1 MFHDI
6 FFNFINLYQIGV
18 YFLMTTFTA
27 LTTLPGKINAS
38 DLGDALERLTPQP
51 IGVGVFELE
60 DGSGLWEVGAYFSEK
75 PDDISLALLAAV
87 FQAEEFKISELPQI
101 DWVSKVQ
108 RSLKP
113 VVAGRFF
120 VYGSHDSDK
129 VPPDCEPL
137 LIEAS
142 MAFGTGHHGTTKG
155 CLLALEQLIKVGFKA
170 KNVIDVGCGTAVLA
184 MAAARIFSANV
195 IASDI
200 DSVAHSVAKM
210 NIIANGLDQNIQC
223 FEASGFAHEQIKTK
237 NPFDLIFANI
247 LLAPLLALATDISK
261 YSLSGGYV
269 VLSGILSEQAE
280 LVVKK
285 YTGVGFSLSNQ
296 IEIGEWVTIIF
307 RKI

>member
-1 MFHDI
+1 MS
-6 FFNFINLYQIGV
+6 
-18 YFLMTTFTA
+18 TFTA
-27 LTTLPGKINAS
+27 LTTLPGRINAS
-38 DLGDALERLTPQP
+38 DLGDALERLTPEP

-155 CLLALEQLIKVGFKA
+155 CLLALEQLITDGFKA

-200 DSVAHSVAKM
+200 DSVAHSVAKL

-247 LLAPLLALATDISK
+247 LLAPLLGLATDISK

-280 LVVKK
+280 LVVNK

>member
-1 MFHDI
+1 
-6 FFNFINLYQIGV
+6 
-18 YFLMTTFTA
+18 MTTFTA
-27 LTTLPGKINAS
+27 LTTLPGRINAS
-38 DLGDALERLTPQP
+38 DLGDALERLTPEP

-155 CLLALEQLIKVGFKA
+155 CLLALEQLITDGFKA

-200 DSVAHSVAKM
+200 DSVAYSVAKM
-210 NIIANGLDQNIQC
+210 NILANGLDRNIQC

-247 LLAPLLALATDISK
+247 LLAPLLAIATDISK

-280 LVVKK
+280 LVVNK

>member
-1 MFHDI
+1 
-6 FFNFINLYQIGV
+6 
-18 YFLMTTFTA
+18 MTTFTA
-27 LTTLPGKINAS
+27 LTTLPDKINAS
-38 DLGDALERLTPQP
+38 NLGDALERLTPQP

-155 CLLALEQLIKVGFKA
+155 CLLALEQLITDGFKA

-210 NIIANGLDQNIQC
+210 NILANGLDRNIQC

-247 LLAPLLALATDISK
+247 LLAPLLAIATDISK

-280 LVVKK
+280 LVVNK

>member
-1 MFHDI
+1 
-6 FFNFINLYQIGV
+6 
-18 YFLMTTFTA
+18 MTTFTA
-27 LTTLPGKINAS
+27 LTTLPGRINAS
-38 DLGDALERLTPQP
+38 DLGDALERLTPEP

-87 FQAEEFKISELPQI
+87 FQAEGFKISELPQI

-155 CLLALEQLIKVGFKA
+155 CLLALEQLITDGFKA

-210 NIIANGLDQNIQC
+210 NILANGLDRNIQC

-247 LLAPLLALATDISK
+247 LLAPLLAIATDISK

-280 LVVKK
+280 LVVNK

>member
-1 MFHDI
+1 
-6 FFNFINLYQIGV
+6 
-18 YFLMTTFTA
+18 MTTFTA
-27 LTTLPGKINAS
+27 LTTLPGRINAS
-38 DLGDALERLTPQP
+38 DLGDALERLTPEP

-75 PDDISLALLAAV
+75 LDDISLALLAAV

-155 CLLALEQLIKVGFKA
+155 CLLALEQLITDGFKA

-210 NIIANGLDQNIQC
+210 NILANGLDRNIQC

-247 LLAPLLALATDISK
+247 LLAPLLAIATDISK

-280 LVVKK
+280 LVVNK

>member
-1 MFHDI
+1 M
-6 FFNFINLYQIGV
+6 N
-18 YFLMTTFTA
+18 TFTA
-27 LTTLPGKINAS
+27 LTTLSGRINAS
-38 DLGDALERLTPQP
+38 DLGDALERLTPEP

-155 CLLALEQLIKVGFKA
+155 CLLALEQLITDGFKA
-170 KNVIDVGCGTAVLA
+170 KNIIDVGCGTAVLA

-210 NIIANGLDQNIQC
+210 NILANGLDRNIQC

-247 LLAPLLALATDISK
+247 LLAPLLAIATDISK

-280 LVVKK
+280 LVVNK

>member
-1 MFHDI
+1 
-6 FFNFINLYQIGV
+6 
-18 YFLMTTFTA
+18 MTTFTA
-27 LTTLPGKINAS
+27 LTTLPGRINAS
-38 DLGDALERLTPQP
+38 DLGDALERLTPEP

-155 CLLALEQLIKVGFKA
+155 CLLALEQLITDGFKA

-210 NIIANGLDQNIQC
+210 NILANGLDRNIQC
-223 FEASGFAHEQIKTK
+223 FEASGFAHEQIQTK

-247 LLAPLLALATDISK
+247 LLAPLLAIATDISK

-280 LVVKK
+280 LVVNK

>member
-1 MFHDI
+1 MA
-6 FFNFINLYQIGV
+6 
-18 YFLMTTFTA
+18 TFTA
-27 LTTLPGKINAS
+27 LTTLLGKRNAT
-38 DLGDALERLTPQP
+38 DLGNALERLLPEP

-60 DGSGLWEVGAYFSEK
+60 DGSGFWEVGAYFSEK
-75 PDDISLALLAAV
+75 PSDVSLALLAAA

-113 VVAGRFF
+113 VIAGRFF

-129 VPPDCEPL
+129 VPSNCEPL

-155 CLLALEQLIKVGFKA
+155 CLLALEQIISDGFDA

-184 MAAARIFSANV
+184 MAAARVFSANI

-200 DSVAHSVAKM
+200 DSVAFSVAKT
-210 NIIANGLDQNIQC
+210 NVLANGLDKSIRC
-223 FEASGFAHEQIKTK
+223 FEASGFSHDQIKTTGS
-237 NPFDLIFANI
+237 FDLIFANI
-247 LLAPLLALATDISK
+247 LMKPLLSLAADISR

-269 VLSGILSEQAE
+269 VLSGILCEQAE
-280 LVVKK
+280 LVTNK
-285 YTGVGFSLSNQ
+285 YIKVGFSLSRE
-296 IEIGEWVTIIF
+296 IKIGEWVTLIF
-307 RKI
+307 CKI

>member
-1 MFHDI
+1 
-6 FFNFINLYQIGV
+6 
-18 YFLMTTFTA
+18 MTTFTA
-27 LTTLPGKINAS
+27 LTTLPGRINAS
-38 DLGDALERLTPQP
+38 DLGDALERLTPEP

-155 CLLALEQLIKVGFKA
+155 CLLALEQLITDGFKA

-210 NIIANGLDQNIQC
+210 NILANGLDRNIQC

-247 LLAPLLALATDISK
+247 LLAPLLAIATDISK

-280 LVVKK
+280 LVVNK
-285 YTGVGFSLSNQ
+285 YTGVGLSLSNQ

>member
-1 MFHDI
+1 
-6 FFNFINLYQIGV
+6 
-18 YFLMTTFTA
+18 MTTFTA
-27 LTTLPGKINAS
+27 LTTLPGRINAS
-38 DLGDALERLTPQP
+38 DLGDALERLTPEP

-155 CLLALEQLIKVGFKA
+155 CLLALEQLITDGFKA

-210 NIIANGLDQNIQC
+210 NILANGLDRNIQC

-237 NPFDLIFANI
+237 NPLDLIFANI
-247 LLAPLLALATDISK
+247 LLAPLLAIATDISK

-280 LVVKK
+280 LVVNK

>member
-1 MFHDI
+1 
-6 FFNFINLYQIGV
+6 
-18 YFLMTTFTA
+18 MTTFTA
-27 LTTLPGKINAS
+27 LTTLPGRINAS
-38 DLGDALERLTPQP
+38 DLGDALERLTPEP

-155 CLLALEQLIKVGFKA
+155 CLLALEQLITDGFKA

-210 NIIANGLDQNIQC
+210 NILANGLDRNIQC

-247 LLAPLLALATDISK
+247 LLAPLIAIATDISK

-280 LVVKK
+280 LVVNK

>member
-1 MFHDI
+1 
-6 FFNFINLYQIGV
+6 
-18 YFLMTTFTA
+18 MTTFTA
-27 LTTLPGKINAS
+27 LTTLPGRINAS
-38 DLGDALERLTPQP
+38 DLGDALERLTPEP

-155 CLLALEQLIKVGFKA
+155 CLLALEQLITDGFKA
-170 KNVIDVGCGTAVLA
+170 INVIDVGCGTAVLA

-210 NIIANGLDQNIQC
+210 NILANGLDRNIQC

-247 LLAPLLALATDISK
+247 LLAPLLAIATDISK

-280 LVVKK
+280 LVVNK

>member
-1 MFHDI
+1 
-6 FFNFINLYQIGV
+6 
-18 YFLMTTFTA
+18 MTTFTA
-27 LTTLPGKINAS
+27 LTTLPGRINAS
-38 DLGDALERLTPQP
+38 DLGDALERLTPEP

-60 DGSGLWEVGAYFSEK
+60 DGSGIWEVGAYFSEK

-155 CLLALEQLIKVGFKA
+155 CLLALEQLITDGFKA

-210 NIIANGLDQNIQC
+210 NILANGLDRNIQC

-247 LLAPLLALATDISK
+247 LLAPLLALAPDISK

-280 LVVKK
+280 LVVNK

>member
-1 MFHDI
+1 
-6 FFNFINLYQIGV
+6 
-18 YFLMTTFTA
+18 MTTFTA

-51 IGVGVFELE
+51 IGVGVFEFE
-60 DGSGLWEVGAYFSEK
+60 DGSELWEVGAYFSEK

-155 CLLALEQLIKVGFKA
+155 CLLALEQLVKVGFKA

-210 NIIANGLDQNIQC
+210 NILANGLDRNIQC

-247 LLAPLLALATDISK
+247 LLAPLLGLATDISK

-280 LVVKK
+280 LVVNK

>member
-1 MFHDI
+1 
-6 FFNFINLYQIGV
+6 
-18 YFLMTTFTA
+18 MTTFTA
-27 LTTLPGKINAS
+27 LTTLLGKINAS

-184 MAAARIFSANV
+184 MAAARTFSANV

-200 DSVAHSVAKM
+200 DSVAHSVAKL

-247 LLAPLLALATDISK
+247 LLAPLLGLATDISK

>member
-1 MFHDI
+1 
-6 FFNFINLYQIGV
+6 
-18 YFLMTTFTA
+18 MTTFTA

-60 DGSGLWEVGAYFSEK
+60 DGSELWEVGAYFSEK

-247 LLAPLLALATDISK
+247 LLAPLLGLATDISK

-280 LVVKK
+280 LVVNK

>member
-1 MFHDI
+1 
-6 FFNFINLYQIGV
+6 
-18 YFLMTTFTA
+18 MTTFTA

-87 FQAEEFKISELPQI
+87 FQAEEFKVSELPQI

-120 VYGSHDSDK
+120 VHGSHDSDK

-195 IASDI
+195 IASDF
-200 DSVAHSVAKM
+200 DSVAHSVAKL

-247 LLAPLLALATDISK
+247 LLAPLLGLATDISK
-261 YSLSGGYV
+261 YSLSGVYV

-285 YTGVGFSLSNQ
+285 YTVVGFSLSNQ

>member
-1 MFHDI
+1 
-6 FFNFINLYQIGV
+6 
-18 YFLMTTFTA
+18 MTTFTA

-247 LLAPLLALATDISK
+247 LLAPLLGLATDISK

-285 YTGVGFSLSNQ
+285 YTGVGFFLSNQ
-296 IEIGEWVTIIF
+296 IEIVEWVTIIF

>member
-1 MFHDI
+1 
-6 FFNFINLYQIGV
+6 
-18 YFLMTTFTA
+18 MTTFTA
-27 LTTLPGKINAS
+27 LTTLPGRINAS
-38 DLGDALERLTPQP
+38 DLGDALERLTPEP

-87 FQAEEFKISELPQI
+87 FQAQEFKISELPQI

-155 CLLALEQLIKVGFKA
+155 CLLALEQLITDGFKA

-210 NIIANGLDQNIQC
+210 NILANGLDRNIQC

-247 LLAPLLALATDISK
+247 LLAPLLEIATDISK

-280 LVVKK
+280 LVVNK
-285 YTGVGFSLSNQ
+285 YTGVGFSLSNK

>member
-1 MFHDI
+1 
-6 FFNFINLYQIGV
+6 
-18 YFLMTTFTA
+18 MTTFTA

-38 DLGDALERLTPQP
+38 DLGDALERLTPEP

-120 VYGSHDSDK
+120 VYGSHDGDK

-155 CLLALEQLIKVGFKA
+155 CLLALEQLIKDGFKA

-210 NIIANGLDQNIQC
+210 NILANGLDRNIQC

-247 LLAPLLALATDISK
+247 LLAPLLAIATDISK

-280 LVVKK
+280 LVVNK

>member
-1 MFHDI
+1 
-6 FFNFINLYQIGV
+6 
-18 YFLMTTFTA
+18 MTTFTA
-27 LTTLPGKINAS
+27 LTTLPGRINAS
-38 DLGDALERLTPQP
+38 DLGDALERLTPEP

-210 NIIANGLDQNIQC
+210 NINANGLDQNIQC

-247 LLAPLLALATDISK
+247 LLAPLLAIATDISK

-280 LVVKK
+280 LVVNK

>member
-1 MFHDI
+1 
-6 FFNFINLYQIGV
+6 
-18 YFLMTTFTA
+18 MTTFTA

-38 DLGDALERLTPQP
+38 DLGDALERLTPEP

-210 NIIANGLDQNIQC
+210 NILANGLDRNIQC

-247 LLAPLLALATDISK
+247 LLAPLLGLATDISK

>member
-1 MFHDI
+1 
-6 FFNFINLYQIGV
+6 
-18 YFLMTTFTA
+18 MTTFTA
-27 LTTLPGKINAS
+27 LTTLPGRINAS
-38 DLGDALERLTPQP
+38 DLGDALERLTPEP

-60 DGSGLWEVGAYFSEK
+60 DGSGIWEVGAYFSEK

-155 CLLALEQLIKVGFKA
+155 CLLALEQLITDGFKA

-200 DSVAHSVAKM
+200 DSVAYSVAKM
-210 NIIANGLDQNIQC
+210 NILANGLDRNIQC

-247 LLAPLLALATDISK
+247 LLAPLLVIATDISK

-280 LVVKK
+280 LVVNK
-285 YTGVGFSLSNQ
+285 YTGVGFSLSNK

>member
-1 MFHDI
+1 
-6 FFNFINLYQIGV
+6 
-18 YFLMTTFTA
+18 MTTFTA
-27 LTTLPGKINAS
+27 LTTLTGRTNAS
-38 DLGDALERLTPQP
+38 DLGDALERLTPEP

-155 CLLALEQLIKVGFKA
+155 CLLALEQLITDGFKA

-210 NIIANGLDQNIQC
+210 NILANGLDRNIQC
-223 FEASGFAHEQIKTK
+223 FEASGFAHEQIKTE

-247 LLAPLLALATDISK
+247 LLAPLLEIATDISK

-280 LVVKK
+280 LVVNK

>member
-1 MFHDI
+1 
-6 FFNFINLYQIGV
+6 
-18 YFLMTTFTA
+18 MTTFTA
-27 LTTLPGKINAS
+27 LTTLPGRIHAS
-38 DLGDALERLTPQP
+38 DLGDALERLTPEP

-155 CLLALEQLIKVGFKA
+155 CLLALEQLITDGFKA

-184 MAAARIFSANV
+184 MAAARVFSTNV

-210 NIIANGLDQNIQC
+210 NILANGLDRNIQC

-247 LLAPLLALATDISK
+247 LLAPLLAIATDISK

-280 LVVKK
+280 LVVNK

>member
-1 MFHDI
+1 
-6 FFNFINLYQIGV
+6 
-18 YFLMTTFTA
+18 MTTFTA
-27 LTTLPGKINAS
+27 LTTLPGRINAS
-38 DLGDALERLTPQP
+38 DLGDALERLTPEP

-120 VYGSHDSDK
+120 VYGSHDSVK

-155 CLLALEQLIKVGFKA
+155 CLLALEQLITDGFKA

-210 NIIANGLDQNIQC
+210 NILANGLDRNIQC

-247 LLAPLLALATDISK
+247 LLAPLLAIATDISK

-280 LVVKK
+280 LVVNK

>member
-1 MFHDI
+1 MA
-6 FFNFINLYQIGV
+6 
-18 YFLMTTFTA
+18 TFTA
-27 LTTLPGKINAS
+27 LTTLPGRINAS
-38 DLGDALERLTPQP
+38 DLGDALERLTPEP

-155 CLLALEQLIKVGFKA
+155 CLLALEQLITDGFKA

-210 NIIANGLDQNIQC
+210 NILANGLDRNIQC

-247 LLAPLLALATDISK
+247 LLAPLLAIATDISK

-280 LVVKK
+280 LVVNK

>member
-1 MFHDI
+1 
-6 FFNFINLYQIGV
+6 
-18 YFLMTTFTA
+18 MTTFTA
-27 LTTLPGKINAS
+27 LTTLPGRINAS
-38 DLGDALERLTPQP
+38 DLGDALERLTPEP

-87 FQAEEFKISELPQI
+87 FQAEEFKISQLPQI

-155 CLLALEQLIKVGFKA
+155 CLLALEQLITDGFKA

-200 DSVAHSVAKM
+200 DSVAYSVAKM
-210 NIIANGLDQNIQC
+210 NILANGLDRNIQC

-247 LLAPLLALATDISK
+247 LLAPLLAIATDISK

-280 LVVKK
+280 LVVNK

>member
-1 MFHDI
+1 
-6 FFNFINLYQIGV
+6 
-18 YFLMTTFTA
+18 MTTFTA

-184 MAAARIFSANV
+184 MAAARTFSANV

-200 DSVAHSVAKM
+200 DSVAHSVAKL

>member
-1 MFHDI
+1 
-6 FFNFINLYQIGV
+6 
-18 YFLMTTFTA
+18 MTTFTA
-27 LTTLPGKINAS
+27 LTTLPGRINAS
-38 DLGDALERLTPQP
+38 DLGDALERLTPEP

-155 CLLALEQLIKVGFKA
+155 CLLALEQLITDGFKA

-210 NIIANGLDQNIQC
+210 NILANGLDRNIQC

-247 LLAPLLALATDISK
+247 LLAPLLGLATDISK

-280 LVVKK
+280 LVVNK

>member
-1 MFHDI
+1 
-6 FFNFINLYQIGV
+6 
-18 YFLMTTFTA
+18 MTTFTA
-27 LTTLPGKINAS
+27 LTTLPGRINAS
-38 DLGDALERLTPQP
+38 DLGDALERLTPEP

-155 CLLALEQLIKVGFKA
+155 CLLALEQLITDGFKA

-210 NIIANGLDQNIQC
+210 NILANGLDRNIQC

-247 LLAPLLALATDISK
+247 LLAPLLAIATDISK

-280 LVVKK
+280 LVVNK
-285 YTGVGFSLSNQ
+285 YTGVGFSLFKK

>member
-1 MFHDI
+1 
-6 FFNFINLYQIGV
+6 
-18 YFLMTTFTA
+18 MTTFTA
-27 LTTLPGKINAS
+27 LTTLPGRINAS
-38 DLGDALERLTPQP
+38 DLGDALERLTPEP

-155 CLLALEQLIKVGFKA
+155 CLLALEQLITDGFKA

-200 DSVAHSVAKM
+200 DAVAHSVAKM
-210 NIIANGLDQNIQC
+210 NILANGLDRNIQC

-247 LLAPLLALATDISK
+247 LLAPLLAIATDVSK

-280 LVVKK
+280 LVVNK

>member
-1 MFHDI
+1 
-6 FFNFINLYQIGV
+6 
-18 YFLMTTFTA
+18 MTTFTA
-27 LTTLPGKINAS
+27 LTTLPGRINAS
-38 DLGDALERLTPQP
+38 DLGDALERLTPEP

-155 CLLALEQLIKVGFKA
+155 CLLALEQLITDGFKA

-210 NIIANGLDQNIQC
+210 NILANGLDRNIQC

-247 LLAPLLALATDISK
+247 LLAPLLAIATDISK

-280 LVVKK
+280 LVVNK
-285 YTGVGFSLSNQ
+285 YNGVGFSLSNQ

>member
-1 MFHDI
+1 
-6 FFNFINLYQIGV
+6 
-18 YFLMTTFTA
+18 MTTFTA

-155 CLLALEQLIKVGFKA
+155 CLLALEQLITDGFKA

-210 NIIANGLDQNIQC
+210 NINANGLDQNIQC

-247 LLAPLLALATDISK
+247 LLAPLLGLATDISK

>member
-1 MFHDI
+1 
-6 FFNFINLYQIGV
+6 
-18 YFLMTTFTA
+18 MTTFTA
-27 LTTLPGKINAS
+27 LTTLPGRINAS
-38 DLGDALERLTPQP
+38 DLGDALERLTPEP

-155 CLLALEQLIKVGFKA
+155 CLLALEQLITDGFKA

-210 NIIANGLDQNIQC
+210 NILANGLDRNIQC

-247 LLAPLLALATDISK
+247 LLAPLLEIATDISK

-280 LVVKK
+280 LVVNK
-285 YTGVGFSLSNQ
+285 YTGAGFSLSNQ
-296 IEIGEWVTIIF
+296 IEIAEWVTIIF

>member
-1 MFHDI
+1 
-6 FFNFINLYQIGV
+6 
-18 YFLMTTFTA
+18 MTTFTA

-155 CLLALEQLIKVGFKA
+155 CLLALEQLITDGFKA

-210 NIIANGLDQNIQC
+210 NILANGLDRNIQC

-247 LLAPLLALATDISK
+247 LLAPLLAIATDISK

-280 LVVKK
+280 LVVNK
-285 YTGVGFSLSNQ
+285 YTCVGFSLSNQ

>member
-1 MFHDI
+1 
-6 FFNFINLYQIGV
+6 
-18 YFLMTTFTA
+18 MTTFTA
-27 LTTLPGKINAS
+27 LTTLPGRINAS
-38 DLGDALERLTPQP
+38 DLGDALERLTPEP

-137 LIEAS
+137 LIGAS

-155 CLLALEQLIKVGFKA
+155 CLLALEQLITDGFKA

-210 NIIANGLDQNIQC
+210 NILANGLDRNIQC

-247 LLAPLLALATDISK
+247 LLAPLLAIAPDISK

-280 LVVKK
+280 LVVNK

>member
-1 MFHDI
+1 
-6 FFNFINLYQIGV
+6 
-18 YFLMTTFTA
+18 MTTFTA
-27 LTTLPGKINAS
+27 LTTLPGRINAS
-38 DLGDALERLTPQP
+38 DLGDALERLTPEP

-155 CLLALEQLIKVGFKA
+155 CLLALEQLITDGFKA

-210 NIIANGLDQNIQC
+210 NILANGLDRNIQC

-247 LLAPLLALATDISK
+247 LLAPLLAIATDISK

-285 YTGVGFSLSNQ
+285 YTGVGFSLSKQ